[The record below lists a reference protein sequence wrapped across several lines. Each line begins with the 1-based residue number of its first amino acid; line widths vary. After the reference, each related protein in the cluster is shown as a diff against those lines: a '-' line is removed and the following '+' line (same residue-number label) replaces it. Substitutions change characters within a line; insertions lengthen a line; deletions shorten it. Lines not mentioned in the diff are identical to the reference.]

1 MKPLHWKLALIVGVL
16 ALSVFLFYPPEEK
29 VSLGLDLRGGLH
41 IVLQVDTDSAVANE
55 ATLAVS
61 RIGQALKE
69 KGIAYSSVSSPESGV
84 IEVAGIDPARQAD
97 ADAVMKDWVG
107 QWNLSATAGG
117 FRAEIPP
124 TIRTEVARLAVDA
137 TLETL
142 RNRVDALGVKEP
154 TVQKQGAAGDRILIL
169 LPGVEDPE
177 QAKRIL
183 QDPARLEWKAVIY
196 PPGVVDYGNWIPPSS
211 EDAVRQMFG
220 GTIPP
225 GVELI
230 GQRFGAPEGGGTAQI
245 FWPLSSVSVVVGN
258 DLRSA
263 NRGADQLGRS
273 TVDFQ
278 LTPDAGRRFG
288 AATREYVGKKMAV
301 VLGNSLSREVI
312 TAPVIRDEIRDRGQI
327 SGSFDVKSAE
337 ELALKLRSGA
347 IPANVSI
354 IEERT
359 VGPSLGRDS
368 IRAGV
373 LASVVGFLGVAAFM
387 FVYYRLSGL
396 NAVVALLMNVVLL
409 LGALA
414 YFGASLTLPGIAGLI
429 LTVGMAVDSN
439 ILIFERIREELRA
452 GKVVR
457 AAIEQG
463 FSRAFG
469 TIIDTHVTTLVS
481 ALFLLTYGTGPVR
494 GFAVTLIIGLLL
506 SMFTAVFVSR
516 VIYDL
521 VLGDRKVESL
531 SI

>member
-1 MKPLHWKLALIVGVL
+1 MKPLHWKLAIIVGLL

-29 VSLGLDLRGGLH
+29 ISLGLDLRGGLH
-41 IVLQVDTDSAVANE
+41 IVLKVDVDSAVANE
-55 ATLAVS
+55 VHLAVS

-69 KGIAYSSVSSPESGV
+69 KGITYGSVASPEPGV
-84 IEVAGIDPARQAD
+84 IEVQGIDPSRLSD

-107 QWNLSATAGG
+107 QWSLSASGNG
-117 FRAEIPP
+117 FRAQLPP
-124 TIRTEVARLAVDA
+124 TIRAAVAGMAVDA

-154 TVQKQGAAGDRILIL
+154 TVQKQGTAGDRILIL
-169 LPGVEDPE
+169 LPGVDDPE

-211 EDAVRQMFG
+211 EEAVTQLFG
-220 GTIPP
+220 GTLPP
-225 GVELI
+225 GVELV
-230 GQRFGAPEGGGTAQI
+230 GQRFGSREGGGTAQI
-245 FWPLSSVSVVVGN
+245 YWPLSSVSVVVGN

-263 NRGADQLGRS
+263 HRGADHLGRA
-273 TVDFQ
+273 TVDFT

-288 AATREYVGKKMAV
+288 AATREYVGKKMAI
-301 VLGNSLSREVI
+301 VLGSQVRREVI
-312 TAPVIRDEIRDRGQI
+312 SAPVIRDEIRDRGQI

-337 ELALKLRSGA
+337 ELSLKLRSGA
-347 IPANVSI
+347 IPADVSI

-373 LASVVGFLGVAAFM
+373 LASVAGFLGVAAFM
-387 FVYYRLSGL
+387 FIYYRLSGL

-409 LGALA
+409 LGALG
-414 YFGASLTLPGIAGLI
+414 YFGASLSLPGIAGLI

-457 AAIEQG
+457 TALDQG

-469 TIIDTHVTTLVS
+469 TIIDTHVTTLIS
-481 ALFLLTYGTGPVR
+481 AAFLFTYGTGPVR
-494 GFAVTLIIGLLL
+494 GFAVTLMIGLLL

-521 VLGDRKVESL
+521 VLGDRKVDSL

>member
-1 MKPLHWKLALIVGVL
+1 
-16 ALSVFLFYPPEEK
+16 
-29 VSLGLDLRGGLH
+29 
-41 IVLQVDTDSAVANE
+41 
-55 ATLAVS
+55 
-61 RIGQALKE
+61 
-69 KGIAYSSVSSPESGV
+69 
-84 IEVAGIDPARQAD
+84 
-97 ADAVMKDWVG
+97 
-107 QWNLSATAGG
+107 
-117 FRAEIPP
+117 
-124 TIRTEVARLAVDA
+124 
-137 TLETL
+137 
-142 RNRVDALGVKEP
+142 VDALGVKEP
-154 TVQKQGAAGDRILIL
+154 IVQKQGAAGDRILIQ
-169 LPGVEDPE
+169 LPGVEDP
-177 QAKRIL
+177 QRAKEIL

-196 PPGVVDYGNWIPPSS
+196 PPGVVDYGQWIPPAS

-220 GTIPP
+220 GSLPP

-230 GQRFGAPEGGGTAQI
+230 GQRFASAEGGGTAQI
-245 FWPLSSVSVVVGN
+245 YWPLSSVSVVVGN

-263 NRGADQLGRS
+263 HRGADQLGRS

-278 LTPDAGRRFG
+278 LTPEAGRRFG
-288 AATREYVGKKMAV
+288 SATREYVGKKMAI
-301 VLGNSLSREVI
+301 VLGNSLRREVI
-312 TAPVIRDEIRDRGQI
+312 SAPVIRDEIRDRGQI

-337 ELALKLRSGA
+337 DLALKLRSGA

-373 LASVVGFLGVAAFM
+373 LASIVGFVGVAAFM
-387 FVYYRLSGL
+387 FIYYRLSGV

-409 LGALA
+409 LGALG
-414 YFGASLTLPGIAGLI
+414 YFGATLTLPGIAGLI

-457 AAIEQG
+457 SAIEQG
-463 FSRAFG
+463 FQRAFG
-469 TIIDTHVTTLVS
+469 TIIDTHATTLIS
-481 ALFLLTYGTGPVR
+481 AFFLFTYGTGPVR
-494 GFAVTLIIGLLL
+494 GFAVTLVIGLIL

>member
-1 MKPLHWKLALIVGVL
+1 
-16 ALSVFLFYPPEEK
+16 
-29 VSLGLDLRGGLH
+29 
-41 IVLQVDTDSAVANE
+41 VDA
-55 ATLAVS
+55 
-61 RIGQALKE
+61 
-69 KGIAYSSVSSPESGV
+69 
-84 IEVAGIDPARQAD
+84 ARQTEAD
-97 ADAVMKDWVG
+97 QVMKDWVG
-107 QWNLSATAGG
+107 QWSLSGSAGG
-117 FRAEIPP
+117 FRAQLPP
-124 TIRTEVARLAVDA
+124 TLRAEIERLAVDA

-154 TVQKQGAAGDRILIL
+154 IVQKQGARGDRILIQ
-169 LPGVEDPE
+169 LPGVEDP
-177 QAKRIL
+177 QRAKEIL

-196 PPGVVDYGNWIPPSS
+196 PPGVVDYGQWIPPSS
-211 EDAVRQMFG
+211 EEAVKQMFG
-220 GTIPP
+220 GTLPA

-230 GQRFGAPEGGGTAQI
+230 GQRFGSREGGGTAQI

-263 NRGADQLGRS
+263 HRGADQLGRS

-278 LTPDAGRRFG
+278 LTPEAGRRFG
-288 AATREYVGKKMAV
+288 AATREYVGKKMAI
-301 VLGNSLSREVI
+301 VLGNKTQREVI
-312 TAPVIRDEIRDRGQI
+312 SAPVIRDEIRDRGQI

-337 ELALKLRSGA
+337 DLSLKLRSGA

-373 LASVVGFLGVAAFM
+373 LASAVGFLGVAVFM

-409 LGALA
+409 MGALG
-414 YFGASLTLPGIAGLI
+414 YFGATLTLPGIAGLI

-457 AAIEQG
+457 TAIDQG
-463 FSRAFG
+463 FDRAFA

-481 ALFLLTYGTGPVR
+481 AIFLLTYGTGPVR
-494 GFAVTLIIGLLL
+494 GFAVTLIIGLIL